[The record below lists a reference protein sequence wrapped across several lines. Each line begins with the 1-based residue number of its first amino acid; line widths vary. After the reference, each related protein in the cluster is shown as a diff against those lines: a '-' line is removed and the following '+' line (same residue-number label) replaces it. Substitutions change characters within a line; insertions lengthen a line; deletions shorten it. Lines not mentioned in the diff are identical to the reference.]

1 MPRASGTDAVTA
13 IHAAVR
19 RALDAHVPAA
29 APVAIALS
37 GGRDSV
43 VLLDALARVAP
54 ERGHRVVALHVHHGL
69 SPNADAWRRFCDELC
84 AQRGVPLSACAVSV
98 SRAAQTSLES
108 EARRARYA
116 ALVRMAAAAGA
127 QAVALAHH
135 RDDQAETLLLQLL
148 RGAGPHGLAAM
159 STARVDAHDVMLLP
173 PAARRR
179 ALGHRRLRG
188 RRAAALR
195 RG

>member
-69 SPNADAWRRFCDELC
+69 SPNADGDSWMTKAWK
-84 AQRGVPLSACAVSV
+84 AVPKFSLGGPSA
-98 SRAAQTSLES
+98 
-108 EARRARYA
+108 
-116 ALVRMAAAAGA
+116 G
-127 QAVALAHH
+127 
-135 RDDQAETLLLQLL
+135 
-148 RGAGPHGLAAM
+148 
-159 STARVDAHDVMLLP
+159 
-173 PAARRR
+173 
-179 ALGHRRLRG
+179 
-188 RRAAALR
+188 
-195 RG
+195 